1 MAGDSSL
8 GLPLI
13 ESIGLSDEDKK
24 FVKASLWRNGATP
37 PITAAEQYARYRS
50 IADELSRKHDEQM
63 LSSLSFIRSPD
74 GVLLTSLEARM
85 SEWEENANSE

>member
-1 MAGDSSL
+1 MADDPQL
-8 GLPLI
+8 GLALI
-13 ESIGLSDEDKK
+13 ASTDLSDEDKN

-37 PITAAEQYARYRS
+37 AISTVEQYARYRR
-50 IADELSRKHDEQM
+50 IAERLSRKHDPRI

-85 SEWEENANSE
+85 SEWEEANSE

>member
-13 ESIGLSDEDKK
+13 ESIDLSDEDKK

-37 PITAAEQYARYRS
+37 PITTAEQYARYKR
-50 IADELSRKHDEQM
+50 IADELSHKHDPHV

-85 SEWEENANSE
+85 SEWEEGNSE